1 MSKLKKIWSNILLI
15 IMIIFCL
22 TTNVQAALPTH
33 STMESDG
40 GGQTV
45 TAPTGSTASDIMTGA
60 DDFIQAGINDKNETI
75 DETDLEDMSNLLYN
89 ILLIIAIVAATIVGL
104 VIGIQFMTGS
114 VAQKAKVKETLI
126 PYVVGCIVV
135 FGAFGI
141 WKLVV
146 GILSQTQ

>member
-1 MSKLKKIWSNILLI
+1 MSKTKKICSGILLI
-15 IMIIFCL
+15 IMLIFCL
-22 TTNVQAALPTH
+22 TTNVQAFPTH

-45 TAPTGSTASDIMTGA
+45 SGQTGTTASDIITGA
-60 DDFIQAGINDKNETI
+60 DDFIQSGIKDTNETI
-75 DETDLEDMSNLLYN
+75 DETGLKNMSDLLYN
-89 ILLIIAIVAATIVGL
+89 ALLVIAIVAAVIVGL

-126 PYVVGCIVV
+126 PYVTGCIVV

>member
-1 MSKLKKIWSNILLI
+1 MSKIKKISSTTLLI

-22 TTNVQAALPTH
+22 TTNVQAVPTH

-45 TAPTGSTASDIMTGA
+45 TGPKGPTASDIITGA
-60 DDFIQAGINDKNETI
+60 DEFIQSGVEDENSTI
-75 DETDLEDMSNLLYN
+75 DDSDLKNMSDLLYN
-89 ILLIIAIVAATIVGL
+89 ALLVIAIVIAVVVGL
-104 VIGIQFMTGS
+104 VIGMQFMAGS
-114 VAQKAKVKETLI
+114 VAQKAKIKETLI
-126 PYVVGCIVV
+126 PYIAGCIVI

-146 GILSQTQ
+146 GILSQA